1 MLAFMTAVVGAEHVG
16 NISPR
21 SLVVSGNLLGYTQ
34 HWGCRLRRLD
44 STVFIR
50 EDTLHFVRPGLVCQI
65 GGGGASFWDVIVKK
79 HTVCDSSSGAMRSSL
94 WWCG

>member
-1 MLAFMTAVVGAEHVG
+1 MFAFMTAVFGAEHVG

-50 EDTLHFVRPGLVCQI
+50 EDTLHFVLPGLVCHR
-65 GGGGASFWDVIVKK
+65 GGGAWAFRQGLV
-79 HTVCDSSSGAMRSSL
+79 HCALRGRQL
-94 WWCG
+94 

>member
-1 MLAFMTAVVGAEHVG
+1 MLAFMTAVVSAEHVG

-21 SLVVSGNLLGYTQ
+21 SRVVSGNLLGYTQ

-50 EDTLHFVRPGLVCQI
+50 EDTLHFV
-65 GGGGASFWDVIVKK
+65 
-79 HTVCDSSSGAMRSSL
+79 
-94 WWCG
+94 